1 MSTDVQPI
9 DITDSAELLDLA
21 EEVRRSGVTRL
32 LKRGEQDLALL
43 TPVAPRRAA
52 QSRRQAAGDKRDAL
66 LNIIGISE
74 SAEPTDIAQHEG
86 EYLAEAYT
94 PARR

>member
-1 MSTDVQPI
+1 MNTEVQSI
-9 DITDSAELLDLA
+9 DITNSSELLNLV
-21 EEVRRSGVTRL
+21 EEVRRSGAAWL

-43 TPVAPRRAA
+43 TPVASSQEGEPRRPP
-52 QSRRQAAGDKRDAL
+52 AGDARDTL
-66 LNIIGISE
+66 LNIIGIGE
-74 SAEPTDIAQHEG
+74 SAEPTAIAQHEG